1 MSANLR
7 RVRWSATAVA
17 LLATMAL
24 ASCSQ
29 TPPDSGRSID
39 GSPSCSLIVDW
50 AFDATDLRALA
61 GWADAIFVG
70 TVLQESGGTKSL
82 PSSPETQF
90 QVEVIES
97 LKGTASGTVT
107 VSQAGGRGCQVNTG
121 GLVSVGETYLFS
133 TGYMAV
139 EGWYSIA
146 GTAEELDPAEVE
158 SARRAA
164 DNPGQVPEPAV
175 IGAMR
180 AAIADQI
187 PFDSNNPESAVNSE
201 LVPMPK

>member
-1 MSANLR
+1 MSASLR
-7 RVRWSATAVA
+7 RVRWSATAAALWAAVA
-17 LLATMAL
+17 LS
-24 ASCSQ
+24 SCSQ

-39 GSPSCSLIVDW
+39 GSPSCSMIVDW

-70 TVLQESGGTKSL
+70 TVLQESGTKSL
-82 PSSPETQF
+82 LSSVPETQF
-90 QVEVIES
+90 QVEVVES

-121 GLVSVGETYLFS
+121 DLVSVGATYLFS
-133 TGYMAV
+133 TGYMAA

-146 GTAEELDPAEVE
+146 GTAEELAPAEVE

-164 DNPGQVPEPAV
+164 VSPGQVPEPAV
-175 IGAMR
+175 IGEMR
-180 AAIADQI
+180 TAIADQI
-187 PFDSNNPESAVNSE
+187 PFDSNDPESAVNSE
-201 LVPMPK
+201 LVPMPR